1 MAASTD
7 KFYGREEELT
17 WLRRHIFGWG
27 EEQEGTPILLLHG
40 QAGAGKTS
48 LVRHFLD
55 TYTGSGGSL
64 RTANFFWNGL
74 NRTGTP
80 HHFASLLLEGMESS
94 LPELSERKDRLVLPS
109 GNGRAGR
116 ASEPEDPSSDTYTIR
131 GEPRETGFLPIRQ
144 GHEYEL
150 SLQFIEALRSWL
162 GPANRGGGI
171 ELDALFRFIFIFDD
185 FESYTIP
192 VKKWLGGHLFPA
204 IVGASSFPRIAI
216 ILTGSKP
223 WESSRQAD
231 YWDAH
236 PGAFRQREMGPLPR
250 HVCEDWLEDMG
261 LRSSFLDLL
270 YEETE
275 GYPGRILEALNDV
288 EELKRKHRSNF
299 DPEDPLGTFTPQQR
313 RWLHALAMNR
323 KINLETI
330 QVLLG
335 RVEGLQ
341 AFGWASRNVDFCQ
354 VEIGENGDHLIA
366 LTESMR
372 QAVLQQTVEKM
383 PSRHREFLEKV
394 NMITTVRDKVN
405 SADHRTKLRILTPLQ
420 PFNEKLIAAVF
431 EKHA

>member
-27 EEQEGTPILLLHG
+27 EEEQGTPILLLHG
-40 QAGAGKTS
+40 EPGAGKTA

-55 TYTGSGGSL
+55 TYTGPGGSL
-64 RTANFFWNGL
+64 RTANFIWNGA
-74 NRTGTP
+74 NRTGSP
-80 HHFASLLLEGMESS
+80 QHFASLLLEGMETS
-94 LPELSERKDRLVLPS
+94 LAELENRKKQLVLAP
-109 GNGRAGR
+109 GNEPAGEVP
-116 ASEPEDPSSDTYTIR
+116 EPEDSASDTYTIR

-144 GHEYEL
+144 GREYEL
-150 SLQFIEALRSWL
+150 SLQFIEALKSWL
-162 GPANRGGGI
+162 GPPTKGGSL
-171 ELDALFRFIFIFDD
+171 ELDALFRLIFIFDS
-185 FESYTIP
+185 FESYTTP

-204 IVGASSFPRIAI
+204 ILEAPSLPRIAI
-216 ILTGSKP
+216 LLTGTKP
-223 WESSRQAD
+223 WESSGQAD

-236 PGAFRQREMGPLPR
+236 PGAFRQREVGPLPR
-250 HVCEDWLEDMG
+250 HVCEDWLEDLG
-261 LRSSFLDLL
+261 LRSSLLDLL

-275 GYPGRILEALNDV
+275 GYPGRIQKALEDV
-288 EELKRKHRSNF
+288 EELKRKHRANF
-299 DPEDPLGTFTPQQR
+299 DPEDPLGSFTPQQR

-323 KINLETI
+323 QINLETI

-341 AFGWASRNVDFCQ
+341 AFGWASRNVGFCE
-354 VEIGENGDHLIA
+354 VETDDNGDHFISLN
-366 LTESMR
+366 ESMR
-372 QAVLQQTVEKM
+372 EAVLRQTVEKM

-394 NMITTVRDKVN
+394 SMIALVREKVN

-420 PFNEKLIAAVF
+420 PFNNKLIEAVF